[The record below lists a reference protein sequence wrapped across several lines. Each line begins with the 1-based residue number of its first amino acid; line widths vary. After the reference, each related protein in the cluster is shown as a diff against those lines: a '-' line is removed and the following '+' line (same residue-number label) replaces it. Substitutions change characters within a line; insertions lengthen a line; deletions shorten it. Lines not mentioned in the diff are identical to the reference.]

1 MFPGCEPRKENSM
14 KASIVILAYNQ
25 QEIIEACLT
34 SLSRQ
39 YLQEGD
45 GFEVILVDNGSTDGT
60 GEMIHQLAV
69 NYPLTYKYIPETAE
83 SSRAASRNQGI
94 VSASGDI
101 VIFLDGDQ
109 IPGPGFVAEHL
120 RVHKFAE
127 DKLVIGFRRYLEQ
140 GAIAGGRGK
149 ALFEAGSL
157 PPFEEDERFWL
168 MERFSENAGSLRT
181 AWHLFFSCNISVR
194 RERLIEAGMFNDGFV
209 GWGLEDSELGY
220 RLEQGGGSFIFNK
233 NALAYHVHHPSEF
246 NEARYAGWLA
256 NLQHFFSRHPSF
268 EVEAQ
273 KILAEFFNP
282 QIRISW
288 WDCYVRFENVVRAYQ
303 GYEGGRYPVSIIV
316 VYKHST
322 EAVNAITSEAAGREV
337 AVIDQTALSDLDLI
351 CQSIRQAYDV
361 LYYKHPTERQLV
373 ELYRIFAARGI
384 WRQQVFD

>member
-1 MFPGCEPRKENSM
+1 M

-25 QEIIEACLT
+25 QEIIEVCLT

-39 YLQEGD
+39 SLQEGD
-45 GFEVILVDNGSTDGT
+45 SFEVVLVDNGSTDGT
-60 GEMIHQLAV
+60 EELIHQLAV
-69 NYPLTYKYIPETAE
+69 NYPLIYRYIPSTAQ
-83 SSRAASRNQGI
+83 SSRAVSRNQGI

-120 RVHKFAE
+120 RVHKYAD
-127 DKLVIGFRRYLEQ
+127 DKLVIGFRRYMEQ

-149 ALFEAGSL
+149 TLFDEGRL

-168 MERFSENAGSLRT
+168 MEQFSENAGALRT

-194 RERLIEAGMFNDGFV
+194 RESLIGAGMFSDGFQ

-220 RLEQGGGSFIFNK
+220 RLEQSGGMFIFNK
-233 NALAYHVHHPSEF
+233 NALVYHVHHPSEF
-246 NEARYAGWLA
+246 NEARYTGWLA
-256 NLQHFFSRHPSF
+256 NLQHFISRHPSF

-282 QIRISW
+282 EIRISW

-303 GYEGGRYPVSIIV
+303 GYEGSRYPVSIIV
-316 VYKHST
+316 VYKHSA
-322 EAVNAITSEAAGREV
+322 EAVDAITAEAVSREV
-337 AVIDQTALSDLDLI
+337 AVIDMTVLSDLDLI

-384 WRQQVFD
+384 GRQQVFE